1 MALDYK
7 LYLHDSDKA
16 AMAAL
21 KVIPGFSQVMKAFMK
36 IWSEQQLRLIN
47 MSTNLRLNERQ
58 MAKYYNMLPPICEK
72 LGIDVP
78 ELFVELDVHPN
89 AYTYGD
95 TKPFIVITSGLFETL
110 PDELIPTVLAHECG
124 HIACHHT
131 LYTTMG
137 RAILNGASAFVYGL
151 GNIALYPIQLAFAYW
166 MRCSE
171 FSADRVAIICD
182 GSAEKSTEVM
192 MRFAGYDK
200 DIMADANV
208 EAFMEQALEY
218 KNLVDNNAWNKTLEF
233 ILFQNYDHPLNAIR
247 AYEGREWEKTELYK
261 NILEYVNSE
270 TSGDESKLPVEVS
283 IKKMV
288 GKNVVDVQAKLLTM
302 GFDNIKTV
310 RNTEATK
317 TKEGSIIAITIN
329 ELSEDGWYKRSDEVR
344 IEYFEAKTDEEIA
357 LEHPGE
363 IKIGEN
369 QKYFLGKNYE
379 EVKVELKYLGFT
391 NFTIK
396 EMAMSKI
403 GWGEK
408 ENCVAKI
415 IINDQSQFD
424 KDSWFIK
431 ESEVIIYYY
440 VRVK

>member
-16 AMAAL
+16 AIAAL

-137 RAILNGASAFVYGL
+137 RAILNGASAFVSGL